1 MCCENACYKN
11 SSFKTLKF
19 ILIIITLV
27 NFLLSLIALF
37 IKAAKTERYKEA
49 LVLLE
54 QRNNNTYKDYIFD
67 ECYMGGLFK
76 DEKYCDINGTMLYK
90 PSEKVEYQT
99 LFKNYPNI
107 EVAIDVVRLVFTGIY
122 SIFLYYMTSKH
133 KTYFF
138 YNRLLQRHTVEETK
152 NFSTLLLI
160 SLGFLIFLVLIS
172 SLCILI
178 RALALT
184 ANMDIGLY
192 EEGKQNEF
200 ESRTAIN
207 YIIDIAYIVLY
218 GIDVGLVLRIK
229 NSVYPK
235 EIQGPA
241 IQSPIQPPI
250 QLPIQPQFQRQFIS
264 KVQSQ
269 FEPIEYSSKVEVSIT
284 DVAIKVTNKDVPNT
298 NEPN

>member
-19 ILIIITLV
+19 ILIIFTLV
-27 NFLLSLIALF
+27 NLLLSLIALF
-37 IKAAKTERYKEA
+37 IRAAKTERYKEA

-90 PSEKVEYQT
+90 PSKKVEYQT

-107 EVAIDVVRLVFTGIY
+107 EVAIDVLRLVLTGIY

-138 YNRLLQRHTVEETK
+138 YNHFSQRHTEEETE

-160 SLGFLIFLVLIS
+160 SLGFLIFLILIS

-178 RALALT
+178 RALALR
-184 ANMDIGLY
+184 ANQDIGLY

-229 NSVYPK
+229 NSIYPK

-241 IQSPIQPPI
+241 IQSPLQPPI

-269 FEPIEYSSKVEVSIT
+269 FEPIEYPSKVEVSIT
-284 DVAIKVTNKDVPNT
+284 DVAIKVTNKDIPNT

>member
-1 MCCENACYKN
+1 M
-11 SSFKTLKF
+11 
-19 ILIIITLV
+19 
-27 NFLLSLIALF
+27 
-37 IKAAKTERYKEA
+37 
-49 LVLLE
+49 
-54 QRNNNTYKDYIFD
+54 
-67 ECYMGGLFK
+67 
-76 DEKYCDINGTMLYK
+76 
-90 PSEKVEYQT
+90 
-99 LFKNYPNI
+99 
-107 EVAIDVVRLVFTGIY
+107 
-122 SIFLYYMTSKH
+122 
-133 KTYFF
+133 
-138 YNRLLQRHTVEETK
+138 LQRHTAEETE

-160 SLGFLIFLVLIS
+160 SFGFLIFLILIS

-178 RALALT
+178 RALELT
-184 ANMDIGLY
+184 ANMYIGLY

-229 NSVYPK
+229 NSIYPK

-241 IQSPIQPPI
+241 IQSPLQPPI

-269 FEPIEYSSKVEVSIT
+269 FEPIEYPLKVEVSIT
-284 DVAIKVTNKDVPNT
+284 DVDIKVTNKDVPNT

>member
-1 MCCENACYKN
+1 M
-11 SSFKTLKF
+11 
-19 ILIIITLV
+19 
-27 NFLLSLIALF
+27 
-37 IKAAKTERYKEA
+37 
-49 LVLLE
+49 VLLE